1 MGYTV
6 IREYLQ
12 KLKNKKGSALL
23 LSLLFSIV
31 TIIIAT
37 VILNAAVSSSRRVE
51 DTAES
56 SQAYYLVSSLFSEF
70 DYEATS
76 PKLEGSTVPN
86 GGMKFTAGVIYVRDG
101 VTDPEEEKAKYEAEL
116 ITNIAAELESRTNMN
131 ALKDHV
137 AYCLAKAM
145 FENTTVRRNFR
156 VEVGGTGSTA
166 DLNCTAYW
174 IDGTVSVNPLDY
186 SIQITVTGFP
196 GKNGSNVDP
205 GIQVFGL
212 PEVCTLV
219 IPTEKVEIE
228 KKQSDAGFEFPTSI
242 NFEYQRAKY
251 LTVTEK

>member
-76 PKLEGSTVPN
+76 PKNAPN
-86 GGMKFTAGVIYVRDG
+86 GGMKFTAEVSYDTGKSVADNE
-101 VTDPEEEKAKYEAEL
+101 DALEARIVVEL
-116 ITNIAAELESRTNMN
+116 QNKTNMD
-131 ALKDHV
+131 ALRDHV

-145 FENTTVRRNFR
+145 LEKQTVRRNFR

-166 DLNCTAYW
+166 KLDCETYR

-196 GKNGSNVDP
+196 GMTGGNVDP
-205 GIQVFGL
+205 NIQLFGL
-212 PEVCTLV
+212 PEICTLV
-219 IPTEKVEIE
+219 IPTEKVEIM
-228 KKQSDAGFEFPTSI
+228 KKQVIGGMEYPTKI
-242 NFEYQRAKY
+242 EFEYQRAKY
-251 LTVTEK
+251 LTVMEQ